1 MIYFTMA
8 NTHTGFTQD
17 STGFHRIFFHKIP
30 QDSTG
35 LILLDKRPYS
45 RSTGLC
51 GGEKSCGF
59 QNCQN
64 ILLFNFF
71 SWNIIPVE
79 SCGIFCL
86 FHKIG
91 TPTRFH
97 KIPQDP
103 TILHSTRF
111 HKIPQDSA
119 RFHKIRTKRIIYLK
133 IIICC
138 VVCMC
143 TKKMDV
149 FSYFFSKFFY
159 LFLCSLIHVQ
169 LTVHVFSNMH
179 VQVTQTHL

>member
-1 MIYFTMA
+1 MA

-64 ILLFNFF
+64 ILLFKFF
-71 SWNIIPVE
+71 FTAIIPVE

-111 HKIPQDSA
+111 HKIPQDST
-119 RFHKIRTKRIIYLK
+119 RFRKIPQDPNQKNNIFKNNNMLRR
-133 IIICC
+133 
-138 VVCMC
+138 VCMC

>member
-1 MIYFTMA
+1 MA

-71 SWNIIPVE
+71 SWNLFPVE

-133 IIICC
+133 IIICAASC
-138 VVCMC
+138 VCVQ
-143 TKKMDV
+143 KKWM
-149 FSYFFSKFFY
+149 FSVIFFLNFFIYFY
-159 LFLCSLIHVQ
+159 VR
-169 LTVHVFSNMH
+169 
-179 VQVTQTHL
+179 

>member
-1 MIYFTMA
+1 MEMYTMA

-71 SWNIIPVE
+71 FWNDIPVE

-86 FHKIG
+86 FPQDWY
-91 TPTRFH
+91 TH
-97 KIPQDP
+97 KIPQD
-103 TILHSTRF
+103 STRSNNTAF
-111 HKIPQDSA
+111 HKIPQDST
-119 RFHKIRTKRIIYLK
+119 RFRKIPQDPNQKNNIYLK

-159 LFLCSLIHVQ
+159 LYFYVR
-169 LTVHVFSNMH
+169 
-179 VQVTQTHL
+179 